1 MGQVLNG
8 PNQCVYPPQAAATMT
23 MTIMTTKVVTCD
35 NGHGGGGDDNNYHGS
50 GGNNDLDS
58 GIDGHDCDDHR
69 LVEIFQRVIIEIFI
83 DLFVVWLIF

>member
-1 MGQVLNG
+1 
-8 PNQCVYPPQAAATMT
+8 MT

-69 LVEIFQRVIIEIFI
+69 CNILGKKVCQAHPLNQVSRELLSNATNL
-83 DLFVVWLIF
+83 DSLDSL

>member
-1 MGQVLNG
+1 
-8 PNQCVYPPQAAATMT
+8 MT

-69 LVEIFQRVIIEIFI
+69 LVEIF
-83 DLFVVWLIF
+83 